1 MAGAG
6 DSPGEQAGSAPR
18 PLVDSP
24 LEGLLEWDDPFRQN
38 FVAGSDWAPWLG
50 TAKYPPPTPPLAT
63 AEPRAKPPPLPPA
76 DADAAAYQRYRRDYE
91 ERLDAAYADW
101 KRSVFVS
108 LIEPWIVDRHAAE
121 AARKLAQPIVPAEPA
136 AARGPAPGPT
146 PSG

>member
-6 DSPGEQAGSAPR
+6 DSSGGQGGAAPR
-18 PLVDSP
+18 PLIDSP
-24 LEGLLEWDDPFRQN
+24 LEGLLEWDNPFRQN

-50 TAKYPPPTPPLAT
+50 TAKVPPPPPRPA
-63 AEPRAKPPPLPPA
+63 AEARVKPPPLPAA

-101 KRSVFVS
+101 KRSVFAS
-108 LIEPWIVDRHAAE
+108 LFEPWVVDRLAAE
-121 AARKLAQPIVPAEPA
+121 AARRLAQPIVAPEPA
-136 AARGPAPGPT
+136 AARGPAPGPA